1 MLCLYFAQCWFGYNC
16 NRVATATVKRRDFRT
31 VAWSWRRRCNRYISQ
46 QYWTVEMFETNI
58 LACEVF
64 QGQDEQNDR
73 GHRKAICVAAAL
85 RNEELFQAVPVWGE
99 NRSDDP

>member
-1 MLCLYFAQCWFGYNC
+1 
-16 NRVATATVKRRDFRT
+16 
-31 VAWSWRRRCNRYISQ
+31 
-46 QYWTVEMFETNI
+46 MFETNI

>member
-1 MLCLYFAQCWFGYNC
+1 
-16 NRVATATVKRRDFRT
+16 
-31 VAWSWRRRCNRYISQ
+31 
-46 QYWTVEMFETNI
+46 MFETNI

-85 RNEELFQAVPVWGE
+85 RNEELFQAVPV
-99 NRSDDP
+99 